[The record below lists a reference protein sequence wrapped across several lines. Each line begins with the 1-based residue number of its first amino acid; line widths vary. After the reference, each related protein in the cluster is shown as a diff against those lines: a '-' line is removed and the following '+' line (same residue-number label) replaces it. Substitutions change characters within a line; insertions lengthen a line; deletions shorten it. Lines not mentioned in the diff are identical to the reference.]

1 MPRESARR
9 ATLSYYDFV
18 KPWIAFLAAALAT
31 PAFAAPARY
40 VDVPV
45 SPPTL
50 ARAAGGQRQPHVAT
64 DGRDFFAVWLDSRGG
79 TSSLYGTRVLA
90 DGTVLDPT
98 GILLNAPE
106 QFCDSFALAWD
117 GASYVIAYQVSSR
130 VSFIRVNRDGAILG
144 APQTIFDA
152 ASAPAIASNGHG
164 SIVIAR
170 AFYGYNIARI
180 SQDGA
185 LSTPKTSLSQS
196 WSTQIASNGDG
207 YLLTSADLTHS
218 TTSRI
223 RLDDDGDA
231 IAGSALQLPDA
242 AYTQLTAAIGGQNLL
257 AGRKFSS
264 GDSCARSIVGRLV
277 TSSELSDP
285 FVVHDAGGADIQDIA
300 VTPEGSGFQV
310 VWMKRLG
317 TLQCPYLLVD
327 PGPPPGPP
335 FALAQIRVGA
345 DRSSGTPSTLF
356 EGDGSDEQPAV
367 ASNGAA
373 ELLVWIETNTTHQ
386 TPKIAAA
393 IAHPDQ
399 QAVPIPIASSASMQS
414 DPTVAASEGAFMTA
428 WSESGTDG
436 TSAIYAR
443 RFNTDGH
450 PLDADAIKVSTNDQT
465 RASYPTVSFD
475 GAVWLF
481 VWTEDK
487 VLARRMAADG
497 NWIDAAPIT
506 IGQASG
512 LPNFAV
518 ASNGSGF
525 AILTLGY
532 ALTTIPRTG
541 DPHQVPVPFNLGFT
555 EYLTNPSMAWDG
567 TAYTAV
573 WTRGNNSDIEGIRLD
588 PNGQILTSRFDIAKT
603 SRTETTPSIAC
614 HEGACVIAWYS
625 NGSVAATN
633 LIDGTLV
640 PFVHGADNVVPL
652 LTDPTRNAFRPK
664 VLATRDAFEILWTE
678 YGGATPSSFTASIT
692 QGLIAT
698 PAPLGPIA
706 ITAAALTPHDQLAL
720 TLTRPGDAATG
731 GVARAYLRVWPAEGR
746 RRAAGR

>member
-1 MPRESARR
+1 
-9 ATLSYYDFV
+9 V
-18 KPWIAFLAAALAT
+18 KSWIAFLAAALAMPT
-31 PAFAAPARY
+31 FAAPARY

-45 SPPTL
+45 SAPTL

-79 TSSLYGTRVLA
+79 TTSLYATRVLA

-117 GASYVIAYQVSSR
+117 GADYVIAFQVSSR
-130 VSFIRVNRDGAILG
+130 VSFIRVNRDGTILG
-144 APQTIFDA
+144 APQTVFDG
-152 ASAPAIASNGHG
+152 ASAPAIASNAHG

-185 LSTPKTSLSQS
+185 VTTPKTSLSQS

-207 YLLTSADLTHS
+207 YLLTPADLTHL
-218 TTSRI
+218 TTSLI
-223 RLDDDGDA
+223 RLDNNGDA

-242 AYTQLTAAIGGQNLL
+242 AYTQLTAAIGGQYLL

-277 TSSELSDP
+277 TSSEISDP

-335 FALAQIRVGA
+335 FGLAQIRVGT
-345 DRSSGTPSTLF
+345 DRSSGTPSTLT
-356 EGDGSDEQPAV
+356 EGNGSDEQPSV

-373 ELLVWIETNTTHQ
+373 ELLVWIETDTTHQ

-414 DPTVAASEGAFMTA
+414 DPTVAAAEGAFMTA
-428 WSESGTDG
+428 WSESRTDG

-443 RFNTDGH
+443 RFNTDGR

-518 ASNGSGF
+518 ASNGNGF

-541 DPHQVPVPFNLGFT
+541 EIHQVPLPFAQG
-555 EYLTNPSMAWDG
+555 ESLTYPSVAWDG
-567 TAYTAV
+567 AAYVAV
-573 WTRGNNSDIEGIRLD
+573 WTNDNNHGDIEGIRVD
-588 PNGQILTSRFDIAKT
+588 PNGQILTPRFSIAKT
-603 SRTETTPSIAC
+603 SRTEWTPSIAC

-625 NGSVAATN
+625 NGSIAATN

-640 PFVHGADNVVPL
+640 PFVYGADNVVPL

-664 VLATRDAFEILWTE
+664 VLATRDGFEILWTE
-678 YGGATPSSFTASIT
+678 YGGASPSSFTASIS
-692 QGLIAT
+692 QGLIATPT

-731 GVARAYLRVWPAEGR
+731 GVQRAFLRVWPAEGR